1 MKISNETKVGLLTIL
16 ALALLIMGFNFLKGK
31 DIFNRTTKLYAVFD
45 KLGPLEKANLVKING
60 VSIGSVYDIEP
71 TDKDVSKVTVTISLS
86 RDVNIPDNSV
96 AYISPGL
103 VGSSTVIIEKGTS
116 TTFLKDGGQLKTR
129 VDNGLFG
136 DISSEVSPT
145 LVKIRSSL
153 DSLNRVFTNINT
165 LFDQSAK
172 GNLQQTIANLN
183 AASGSLNRMLD
194 LQSGA
199 LAATLNNTNAITE
212 NIKKNNDSIS
222 AIVSNTK
229 QFTQK
234 LSQLELQRMMD
245 TLQGAITQF
254 KSTVNKLSSNDGT
267 LGALINDRQLYNKLR
282 DVSLSAEIL
291 LDDLR
296 AHPKR
301 YVNFS
306 VFGKK
311 DKGGALTSPAL
322 KDTVPSGKR

>member
-1 MKISNETKVGLLTIL
+1 
-16 ALALLIMGFNFLKGK
+16 
-31 DIFNRTTKLYAVFD
+31 
-45 KLGPLEKANLVKING
+45 
-60 VSIGSVYDIEP
+60 
-71 TDKDVSKVTVTISLS
+71 
-86 RDVNIPDNSV
+86 
-96 AYISPGL
+96 
-103 VGSSTVIIEKGTS
+103 
-116 TTFLKDGGQLKTR
+116 
-129 VDNGLFG
+129 
-136 DISSEVSPT
+136 
-145 LVKIRSSL
+145 
-153 DSLNRVFTNINT
+153 
-165 LFDQSAK
+165 
-172 GNLQQTIANLN
+172 
-183 AASGSLNRMLD
+183 
-194 LQSGA
+194 
-199 LAATLNNTNAITE
+199 
-212 NIKKNNDSIS
+212 
-222 AIVSNTK
+222 VSNTK

>member
-1 MKISNETKVGLLTIL
+1 
-16 ALALLIMGFNFLKGK
+16 
-31 DIFNRTTKLYAVFD
+31 
-45 KLGPLEKANLVKING
+45 
-60 VSIGSVYDIEP
+60 
-71 TDKDVSKVTVTISLS
+71 
-86 RDVNIPDNSV
+86 
-96 AYISPGL
+96 
-103 VGSSTVIIEKGTS
+103 
-116 TTFLKDGGQLKTR
+116 
-129 VDNGLFG
+129 
-136 DISSEVSPT
+136 
-145 LVKIRSSL
+145 
-153 DSLNRVFTNINT
+153 
-165 LFDQSAK
+165 
-172 GNLQQTIANLN
+172 
-183 AASGSLNRMLD
+183 MLD

-311 DKGGALTSPAL
+311 TKVVL
-322 KDTVPSGKR
+322 